1 MNQTK
6 VYGMIPAR
14 MGSTRLTEKNL
25 AVLGDKPLI
34 VHAIEAAK
42 KAKIFDR
49 IIVNSEHLDFRRIAK
64 KHGVEFYQR
73 TPDLA
78 QSESLSDDVI
88 NDFLIEHECDIV
100 VWVNTTAPLM
110 TGEVLRDA
118 VEYLKKSDYDTLM
131 PFRKEQFHCLLD
143 GKPLNFNPEES
154 FARSQNM
161 KTVQVNTYAFMMWK
175 TKKFLEEYNR
185 RGYAMLAGDV
195 GYFPI
200 SRLVSL
206 VVKNEEDFKLV
217 QYVYTGMQ
225 MNKDMEISYYKEK

>member
-1 MNQTK
+1 MNKVK

-25 AVLGDKPLI
+25 AILGDKPLI
-34 VHAIEAAK
+34 VHAIEVAK
-42 KAKIFDR
+42 KSNVFDR
-49 IIVNSEHLDFRRIAK
+49 IIVNSEHPLFGRIAK
-64 KHGVEFYQR
+64 KNGVEFYQR

-88 NDFLIEHECDIV
+88 NNFLKEHECDIV

-110 TGEVLRDA
+110 TAEVLRDA
-118 VEYLKKSDYDTLM
+118 VEYLKKSDYDALM
-131 PFRKEQFHCLLD
+131 PFRKEQFHCLFD
-143 GKPLNFNPEES
+143 GKPLNFDPEES
-154 FARSQNM
+154 FPRSQNM

-175 TKKFLEEYNR
+175 TKKFLEEYNK
-185 RGYAMLAGDV
+185 RGHAMLAGDV
-195 GYFPI
+195 GYYPI
-200 SRLVSL
+200 SRLTSL

-225 MNKDMEISYYKEK
+225 MNMDMKISYYIDK